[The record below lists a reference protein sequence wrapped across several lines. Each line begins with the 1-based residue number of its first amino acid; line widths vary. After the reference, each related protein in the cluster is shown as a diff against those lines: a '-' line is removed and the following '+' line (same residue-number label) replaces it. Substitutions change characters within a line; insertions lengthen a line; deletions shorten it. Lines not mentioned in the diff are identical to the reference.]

1 MTGRR
6 SEAAFIQD
14 GGGAGGGRVLE
25 AWTVRASGDSESAHG
40 QAAAAAAAPPPD
52 MVGPNAAEPEPR
64 AGAAGEA
71 ATAAGP
77 SPGPPDLTG
86 LPDADMEVKKLQDLV
101 KKLEMQNE
109 QLRSRSGRGPGGS
122 EHGSSGGGGGNND
135 YSTQTECVGKA
146 PSLSPGDPILC
157 EYETL
162 LSTWEAQVLAGG
174 PAGAADLLFGCSL
187 LEGELLSVTAAL
199 EEDVLDLECGTVEED
214 TWLYVSPKKTVTADQ
229 KAQNPLKWCRQ
240 VLDHPSPE
248 TEAACR
254 SLLCR
259 LDQANRWRSLYCT
272 PFSTACAYSCNT
284 DVTSCSNVL
293 SSSGF
298 LKTSTKPVL
307 TPGYPSMHSALS
319 SQSSIDSELSTSDDS
334 ISMGYKL
341 QDLTDVQ
348 IMARL
353 QEESL
358 RQDYASSSAS
368 ASRRSSSA
376 SLNSLRRGTYSDQE
390 FDTYSLDDE
399 DEYDHAFAQRSM
411 HRYSPSP
418 RSSPRS
424 QSPVRGGAATSGRA
438 RPTRRGLQGRV
449 SELMNYT
456 KNQGPSTGKLRYST
470 GSSNQSPLST
480 RQPVKAVGNSSSP
493 LMTRHPVKAA
503 GYPGSVSAVRRIQS
517 PSSSSSASHSAIA
530 SSVRSSSSG
539 FGARN
544 TPAKSRVS
552 GTSSASVPK
561 SKLVPPV
568 RRSLQPPKTHGSV
581 AEDKWKEG
589 CY

>member
-1 MTGRR
+1 
-6 SEAAFIQD
+6 
-14 GGGAGGGRVLE
+14 
-25 AWTVRASGDSESAHG
+25 
-40 QAAAAAAAPPPD
+40 

-64 AGAAGEA
+64 AGAVGEA

-135 YSTQTECVGKA
+135 YSTQAECVGKA

>member
-1 MTGRR
+1 
-6 SEAAFIQD
+6 
-14 GGGAGGGRVLE
+14 
-25 AWTVRASGDSESAHG
+25 
-40 QAAAAAAAPPPD
+40 

-64 AGAAGEA
+64 AGAVGEA

-135 YSTQTECVGKA
+135 YSTQAECVGKA

-259 LDQANRWRSLYCT
+259 LDQ
-272 PFSTACAYSCNT
+272 
-284 DVTSCSNVL
+284 
-293 SSSGF
+293 
-298 LKTSTKPVL
+298 
-307 TPGYPSMHSALS
+307 GYPSMHSALS

-456 KNQGPSTGKLRYST
+456 KNQEDIRRSMPNLAKSGIRSIDSGRNSRSFESNLQMPSSRFSCFPQSPAGPSTGKLRYST

>member
-1 MTGRR
+1 
-6 SEAAFIQD
+6 
-14 GGGAGGGRVLE
+14 
-25 AWTVRASGDSESAHG
+25 
-40 QAAAAAAAPPPD
+40 

-64 AGAAGEA
+64 AGAVGEA

-135 YSTQTECVGKA
+135 YSTQAECVGKA

-456 KNQGPSTGKLRYST
+456 KNQEDIRRSMPNLAKSGIRSIDSGRNSRSFESNLQMPSSRFSCFPQSPAGPSTGKLRYST